1 MIYVQ
6 LSGKLLPLK
15 RRKVVTEEQNGKKK
29 LLGRYLNQVIEW
41 QKGKFKCQLSENDS
55 AAIVDA
61 DQSTNIGTDNEVE
74 RLMMMMK

>member
-1 MIYVQ
+1 M
-6 LSGKLLPLK
+6 
-15 RRKVVTEEQNGKKK
+15 VTEEQNGKKK

-74 RLMMMMK
+74 RLMMMMMK

>member
-29 LLGRYLNQVIEW
+29 LLGRYLNQVIE
-41 QKGKFKCQLSENDS
+41 
-55 AAIVDA
+55 
-61 DQSTNIGTDNEVE
+61 
-74 RLMMMMK
+74 

>member
-1 MIYVQ
+1 M
-6 LSGKLLPLK
+6 
-15 RRKVVTEEQNGKKK
+15 VTEEQNGKKK

-41 QKGKFKCQLSENDS
+41 QKDKFKCQLSENDS